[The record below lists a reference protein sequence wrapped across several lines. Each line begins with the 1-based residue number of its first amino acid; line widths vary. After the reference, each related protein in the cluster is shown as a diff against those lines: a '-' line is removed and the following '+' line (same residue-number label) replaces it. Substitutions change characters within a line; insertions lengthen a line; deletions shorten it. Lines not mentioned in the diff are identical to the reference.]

1 MNETKRN
8 ETKRNEHYY
17 LLTNLLS
24 FKLFIILLSFILLFS
39 ISCSSD
45 ENPTS
50 RGIGYYAG
58 AWYDRDNPTDEVIV
72 INSDGSITINDETT
86 GSANITDITKN
97 SDTNYSFYYGEQK
110 DNSSGTEI
118 TIKVKFTLNF
128 SSDTEGTITII
139 GEGTLPDGT
148 TISVPSGTYNIIK
161 K

>member
-1 MNETKRN
+1 MNETKR
-8 ETKRNEHYY
+8 
-17 LLTNLLS
+17 LLLS
-24 FKLFIILLSFILLFS
+24 LIDNSFKIFLIVLLLFALLFS
-39 ISCSSD
+39 ISCKSNEEPN
-45 ENPTS
+45 ENTLS
-50 RGIGYYAG
+50 NYAG
-58 AWYDRDNPTDEVIV
+58 TWYDKDNPADEVIV